1 MNKIKKMW
9 YLLTS
14 NPTLFLKYIAIKT
27 TRVFLP
33 LPKSP
38 RYKSIN
44 GVIFEFDFNYDP
56 CMKQMYLGFYELF
69 EMEIVKKN
77 LREGDTF
84 IDVGANVGYVTA
96 VAAGR
101 VGKTGQ
107 VHSFEPIPEYFQ
119 RLQELANINTKF
131 KIIVNQCALGEDEGT
146 ETIYMTNLPN
156 IGWNTMIRGFMS
168 KETQKKS
175 IQVPVIRLDKYIKEK
190 KLSNIKLIKI
200 DTEGFELFILKGLEG
215 FFINTNSRPM
225 ILVEIAPG
233 AYPLLGC
240 QMSDLFDFM
249 QKYSYLP
256 FHIYDT
262 DRKLDPT
269 SLKKTTNILFR
280 PSI

>member
-1 MNKIKKMW
+1 MW
-9 YLLTS
+9 YLLAS
-14 NPTLFLKYIAIKT
+14 NPTLFLKYIAIET

-131 KIIVNQCALGEDEGT
+131 KIVVNQCALGEDEGT
-146 ETIYMTNLPN
+146 ETIYVTNLPN

-225 ILVEIAPG
+225 ILVEVAPG

-262 DRKLDPT
+262 DRKLEPT
-269 SLKKTTNILFR
+269 SLEKTTNILFR
-280 PSI
+280 PSM